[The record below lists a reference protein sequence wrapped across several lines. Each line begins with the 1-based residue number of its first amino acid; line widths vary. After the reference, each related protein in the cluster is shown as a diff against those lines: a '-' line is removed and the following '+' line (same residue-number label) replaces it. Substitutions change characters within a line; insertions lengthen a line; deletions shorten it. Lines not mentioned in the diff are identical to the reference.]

1 MTDWYLILMVW
12 GDKYGAPDCN
22 RLIRDAYAHSD
33 SIKGVVV
40 LTDRMDR
47 ALDTRA
53 TPCPIAP
60 DFDRDDYK
68 SGGLPVKI
76 SMFEIDALPGGA
88 ACVYVDLD
96 SAIIGDL
103 GALAAM
109 TKTAPIWTLGTFRAR
124 FNFWSRLKWRLSRGR
139 VFGAGNS
146 SAFAF
151 CNKFAGN
158 PTEKFRGNA
167 PVFGRHN
174 PHARLNDDRFIG
186 WSCQD
191 IIRPIPTDMAVRF
204 RMEFLSPTVLLN
216 RIKAWVRRNRRQ
228 NLALVTF
235 DGDMT
240 KPGMVRALR
249 EGDLIVDHH
258 GRQGRWSE
266 PEMSGLRGRLQAGLQ
281 D

>member
-12 GDKYGAPDCN
+12 GDKYGAADCN
-22 RLIRDAYAHSD
+22 RLIRDAYAHSN
-33 SIKGVVV
+33 SINGVIV

-47 ALDTRA
+47 TLDPRA
-53 TPCPIAP
+53 TLCPIAP
-60 DFDRDDYK
+60 DFDREDYK

-76 SMFEIDALPGGA
+76 SMFEIDALPTGA

-103 GALAAM
+103 GALAAL
-109 TKTAPIWTLGTFRAR
+109 TQTAPIWTLGTFRAR
-124 FNFWSRLKWRLSRGR
+124 FNLWARLKWRLSKGNI
-139 VFGAGNS
+139 FGAGNS

-158 PTEKFRGNA
+158 PTAKFRENA
-167 PVFGRHN
+167 PIHGRHN

-191 IIRPIPTDMAVRF
+191 IIRPIPTNLAVRF

-216 RIKAWVRRNRRQ
+216 RIKAWARRNHRQ
-228 NLALVTF
+228 DLALVTF
-235 DGDMT
+235 DGDKT
-240 KPGMVRALR
+240 KPEIVRALR

-258 GRQGRWSE
+258 GRQGRWCDA
-266 PEMSGLRGRLQAGLQ
+266 EMSGLRARLKAGLQ